1 MPIIGDRAV
10 ATATSMHSMPSSPPS
25 PTPVPLPAEIPVRIV
40 IPAIDLDAPITP
52 VVLLFK
58 QGDPAA
64 QWQVPNQRMAGWLND
79 SAKLGEMG
87 NLVLDGHHNV
97 YGRIFERLKDLQ
109 PGAEIIIYGETRA
122 ITYSLTART
131 LLLER
136 GQPEQVRLEHARYIA
151 PTSDQRLTLV
161 TCWPPTDYSHRLI
174 LVARP
179 VQENLLSHSTD
190 TNRSG
195 PQ

>member
-1 MPIIGDRAV
+1 MPA
-10 ATATSMHSMPSSPPS
+10 
-25 PTPVPLPAEIPVRIV
+25 PLPAEIPDRIV
-40 IPAIDLDAPITP
+40 IPAINLDAPITP
-52 VVLLFK
+52 VALLFK

-64 QWQVPNQRMAGWLND
+64 QWQVPNQRMAGWLDD
-79 SAKLGEMG
+79 SAKLGDVG

-97 YGRIFERLKDLQ
+97 YVRVFERLKDLK
-109 PGAEIIIYGETRA
+109 PGAEIIIYGESRA
-122 ITYSLTART
+122 IKYSLTART

-136 GQPEQVRLEHARYIA
+136 GQPEQIRLEHAKYIA
-151 PTSDQRLTLV
+151 PTPDERLTLV

-179 VQENLLSHSTD
+179 VWENFLSNSMD